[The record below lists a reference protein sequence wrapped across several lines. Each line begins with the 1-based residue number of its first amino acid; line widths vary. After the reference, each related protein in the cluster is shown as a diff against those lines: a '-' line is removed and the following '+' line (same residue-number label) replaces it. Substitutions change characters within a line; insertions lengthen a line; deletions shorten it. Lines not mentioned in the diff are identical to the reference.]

1 MCKGVK
7 YNLQF
12 KTGINQYENHLDMNM
27 NELQTKIKDLMNEH
41 YDSDM
46 KISNF
51 TIYNLM
57 KRPKCANRLLRTI
70 CFVNKCLVGDE
81 GLEGDEDTT

>member
-70 CFVNKCLVGDE
+70 CFVNKYDE